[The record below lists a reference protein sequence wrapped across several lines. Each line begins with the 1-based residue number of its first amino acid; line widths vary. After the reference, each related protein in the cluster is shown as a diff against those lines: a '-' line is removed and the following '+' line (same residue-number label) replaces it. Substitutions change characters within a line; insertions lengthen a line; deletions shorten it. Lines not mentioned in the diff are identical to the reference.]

1 MSVIFPI
8 SELENLFFVSFINLG
23 FYLPASASLLAPAP
37 RAESPE
43 GHRTPRVSLWGYF
56 RESIFMPFAFWVILS
71 PPRRPY
77 NIPPLQEKNIFDFCF
92 LYIYLLCQRHR
103 CAVGEIHAHFPLSLS
118 PMITWLLFP
127 K

>member
-1 MSVIFPI
+1 MTVMSVIFPI
-8 SELENLFFVSFINLG
+8 SELENLFFVFCF
-23 FYLPASASLLAPAP
+23 FYKPRLLSPCLCLAP

-56 RESIFMPFAFWVILS
+56 RESMLLAFWVIFSL
-71 PPRRPY
+71 PRRPY
-77 NIPPLQEKNIFDFCF
+77 NIYRHYKENIFDFCF

-118 PMITWLLFP
+118 PMITWLLLE
-127 K
+127 